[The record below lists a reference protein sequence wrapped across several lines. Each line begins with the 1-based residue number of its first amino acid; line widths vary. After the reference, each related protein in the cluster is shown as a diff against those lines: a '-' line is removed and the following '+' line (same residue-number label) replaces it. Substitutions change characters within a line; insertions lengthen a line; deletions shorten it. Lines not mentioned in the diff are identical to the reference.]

1 MFPTARRHAPQ
12 HHIQSAVIGAGVV
25 GLSVARSLACS
36 HNHEVLIIEQNAMG
50 SGISSRNSEVIHAGI
65 YYDKDTMPLKSRL
78 CVDGK
83 KMMYKYCE
91 ERDVPYKRCGKLIVA
106 SDVEQREVGLPK
118 LIEYAKR
125 NGVDDLKTLSKED
138 VSAIEPNVVCE
149 GAVLSPS
156 TGIVDSHTLMTSLLG
171 DAEECGAT
179 LASHRKVDGGYILP
193 GANGKSGSIVL
204 NVDGS
209 EIQCDNVV
217 VCAGLASDKIAA
229 DILSSIT
236 KGANEVQQPLP
247 KQYFAKGNY
256 FKLENQK
263 SPFGRLIYP
272 LPDPKGGLGIHA
284 TIDLAGSTKFGPDV
298 QWLDHDNI
306 ARPDEMIDFS
316 VDAARADLF
325 YDAIR
330 KYWPDLE
337 DGNIVTDYAGIR
349 PKLLHPNFHMTG
361 CKDFVIAGKEA
372 HGVSGLVVLLGIESP
387 GLTSSLEIGEYVAK
401 MLR

>member
-1 MFPTARRHAPQ
+1 
-12 HHIQSAVIGAGVV
+12 
-25 GLSVARSLACS
+25 
-36 HNHEVLIIEQNAMG
+36 MG

-65 YYDKDTMPLKSRL
+65 YYDRDTMPLKSRF

-91 ERDVPYKRCGKLIVA
+91 ERGVPYKRCGKLIVA
-106 SDVEQREVGLPK
+106 TDVEQREVGLPK

-125 NGVDDLKTLSKED
+125 SGVDDLQTISKED

-156 TGIVDSHTLMTSLLG
+156 TGIVDSHALMTSLLG

-179 LASHRKVDGGYILP
+179 LASHCKVDGGYILP
-193 GANGKSGSIVL
+193 SQGGQSESIVL

-217 VCAGLASDKIAA
+217 VCAGLASDMIAA
-229 DILSSIT
+229 DILSSRNNAT
-236 KGANEVQQPLP
+236 NEVQRSLP

-263 SPFGRLIYP
+263 SPFERLIYP

-298 QWLDHDNI
+298 QWLDHDN
-306 ARPDEMIDFS
+306 ASRKNGMIDFN

-325 YDAIR
+325 YEAIR
-330 KYWPDLE
+330 KYWPELE
-337 DGNIVTDYAGIR
+337 YGNIVTDHAGIR
-349 PKLLHPNFHMTG
+349 PKLLHPNYYMAG
-361 CKDFVIAGKEA
+361 CKDFVIAGKEV
-372 HGVSGLVVLLGIESP
+372 HGISGLVVLLGIESP
-387 GLTSSLEIGEYVAK
+387 GLTSSLAIGEYVAK
-401 MLR
+401 MLS